1 MNISKILLTGAL
13 IGMGLASCTNE
24 STSFGSKNNG
34 TISLDVDKLM
44 PKPKNAP
51 ANANMETRAVETV
64 DFPVVIYSLT
74 DNQEFIAYDKASQVP
89 NKLVMPVGKYY
100 ATAHTPGTLEKVME
114 SPYYTGREE
123 FEIMKNIN
131 TEATVTCSMAN
142 SPIAVAF
149 SNEFAAAFS
158 TWTVSIDDGGSS
170 AIVYTHTQGQNPAPK
185 YLLFDEGIEI
195 LKVNFVGNT
204 TNGNRI
210 VTSNN
215 LTKKDASEQYESDNA
230 FFAGGDA
237 IKINFTPVESSE
249 GDITGINV
257 SANISF
263 EETEEIFEMEVT
275 DADAGGGGEITPP
288 DGPDEGD
295 PNAITLELPA
305 NMTVASDTDPTLG
318 DTYITTVNGIKSIQ
332 VKMTSTSD
340 EMMKSLADLNTNY
353 GVNFAAGTEVV
364 GNDILVKLFSDLGQT
379 LSVPTEG
386 DKEYI
391 FPIGNFFILLSFLP
405 GDHTFDLIVTDMKDN
420 VKEGRVV
427 LTVE

>member
-1 MNISKILLTGAL
+1 MTGTL

-24 STSFGSKNNG
+24 NTSLGSKNNG

-114 SPYYTGREE
+114 NPYYTGREE

-142 SPIAVAF
+142 SLIAVAF
-149 SNEFAAAFS
+149 DDEFTQAFS

-237 IKINFTPVESSE
+237 IKINFKPVESSE

-263 EETEEIFEMEVT
+263 EETEEIFEMEVE
-275 DADAGGGGEITPP
+275 DADNTGGDNP
-288 DGPDEGD
+288 DNPDEPGGD
-295 PNAITLELPA
+295 TNAITLNLPS
-305 NMTVASDTDPTLG
+305 NMKVDITTDPAAG
-318 DTYITTVNGIKSIQ
+318 DAYMAAENGFKSII
-332 VKMTSTSD
+332 VKMASTNADMVS
-340 EMMKSLADLNTNY
+340 SLKDLNAGY
-353 GVNFAAGTEVV
+353 GTDFINGTEVV
-364 GNDILVKLFSDLGQT
+364 GSQNLVDMFSALGQT
-379 LSVPTEG
+379 LNVPAEG
-386 DKEYI
+386 DKEYT
-391 FPIGNFFILLSFLP
+391 FPIGNFFTMLAILP
-405 GDHTFDLIVTDMKDN
+405 GEHTIELSVTDLKGN
-420 VKEGRVV
+420 VKNGQVV